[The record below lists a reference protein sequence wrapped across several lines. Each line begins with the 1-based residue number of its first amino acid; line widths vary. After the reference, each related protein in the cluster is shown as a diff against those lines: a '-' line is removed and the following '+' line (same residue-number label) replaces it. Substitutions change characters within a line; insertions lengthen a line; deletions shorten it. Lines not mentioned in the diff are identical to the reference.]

1 MSPQTPPSPAEG
13 LDDVELVVVAYRSR
27 AQVEQM
33 LAGLPGDLP
42 LVVVDNSDGS
52 DGLREVVQ
60 ARPNGR
66 YLEGGGVGFARA
78 ATRGALSSTA
88 SVVLFVNP
96 DVRPTPAHLAAVV
109 ADVRADPTCAASGAC
124 IVDTHDADGRPV
136 PPRPQIGCGGWE
148 PTVRRVA
155 VHAAGLHKKLPTA
168 GVYASPLANQPL
180 RVDWVSGGCMA
191 VRREVFERLGGFDPD
206 FYVYNEDM
214 AFGRVS
220 REHGLHEKLRTDVL
234 VPGSSGG
241 SGAPSLEMMRLRGA
255 SMARYVRK
263 HRSPAPALAMRALT
277 AAGYAVRAAE
287 QVAKGDRQRARE
299 HWAYAVGAAT
309 ATATVGGRVVTRG

>member
-1 MSPQTPPSPAEG
+1 MPPQTSQPDPLTTLEG
-13 LDDVELVVVAYRSR
+13 VELVVVAYRSR

-33 LAGLPGDLP
+33 LAGLPADLP

-52 DGLREVVQ
+52 DGLRGVVE
-60 ARPNGR
+60 ARQHGR
-66 YLEGGGVGFARA
+66 YLAGGGVGFARA

-88 SVVLFVNP
+88 EVVLFVNP

-109 ADVRADPTCAASGAC
+109 ADVRADPALAASAAC
-124 IVDTHDADGRPV
+124 IVDADGPEAG
-136 PPRPQIGCGGWE
+136 RPQIGCGGWE

-155 VHAAGLHKKLPTA
+155 AHAAGLHKRLPTA
-168 GVYASPLANQPL
+168 GVYAKPLANQPL

-191 VRREVFERLGGFDPD
+191 VRREVFERLGGFDTD

-214 AFGRVS
+214 AFGRAA
-220 REHGLHEKLRTDVL
+220 RAAGLHEVLRTDVL

-263 HRSPAPALAMRALT
+263 HHALAPALAMRALT

-287 QVAKGDRQRARE
+287 QVAKGDRRRARE

>member
-1 MSPQTPPSPAEG
+1 VSPQTPPTPAEG

-42 LVVVDNSDGS
+42 LVVVDNSDGT
-52 DGLREVVQ
+52 DGLREVVE
-60 ARPNGR
+60 ARPGGR

-78 ATRGALSSTA
+78 ATRGALTSTA

-109 ADVRADPTCAASGAC
+109 ADVRADPALAASGAC
-124 IVDTHDADGRPV
+124 IVDADGPEAGQ
-136 PPRPQIGCGGWE
+136 PQIGCGGWE

-155 VHAAGLHKKLPTA
+155 VHAVGLHKRLPTA
-168 GVYASPLANQPL
+168 GVYAKPLANAPL

-191 VRREVFERLGGFDPD
+191 VRREVFERLGGFDAD

-214 AFGRVS
+214 AFGRAS

-263 HRSPAPALAMRALT
+263 HRSPVPALAMRALT
-277 AAGYAVRAAE
+277 AAGYAVRAGE